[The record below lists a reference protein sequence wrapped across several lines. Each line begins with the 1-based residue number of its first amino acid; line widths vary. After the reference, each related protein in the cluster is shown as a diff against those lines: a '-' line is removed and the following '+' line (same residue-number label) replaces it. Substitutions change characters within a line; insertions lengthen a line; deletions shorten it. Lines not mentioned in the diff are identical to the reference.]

1 MKIGCVRGT
10 VNMSSLSNRNRF
22 DCLDTMATCTRRKLP
37 AGLSAHGAENAPT
50 RLVENQSRQ
59 PLVKSS
65 REELEFEAGLKRSD
79 WHRLTGLS
87 SPTNRQESRRSRSF
101 YGLSRIQQILTI
113 RGEA

>member
-37 AGLSAHGAENAPT
+37 AGSSVHGAEKAPT

-59 PLVKSS
+59 PLARAS
-65 REELEFEAGLKRSD
+65 RGEMEFEAGAKKKEL
-79 WHRLTGLS
+79 GQPAGVAG
-87 SPTNRQESRRSRSF
+87 PTKTK
-101 YGLSRIQQILTI
+101 GKQQTQKCL
-113 RGEA
+113 GV